1 MAGIHSIKAVHR
13 VLSPDNNPLPSKI
26 KEDIVKQYPTLF
38 QGLGKLEGEHT
49 IHVKEGVTSFFLT
62 TPREGGD

>member
-1 MAGIHSIKAVHR
+1 MAGIHSVKAVHH
-13 VLSPDNNPLPSKI
+13 VLSHDNNPLPSRI
-26 KEDIVKQYPTLF
+26 KEDIVKQYPMLF

-49 IHVKEGVTSFFLT
+49 IHLKEGVTFFFL